1 MDDYQKSILN
11 YLKIYFVELNFE
23 IILQDKKIEAITMLL
38 KALPAS
44 EIEDLVNLIDSDDLK
59 HKILLKLSMS

>member
-1 MDDYQKSILN
+1 
-11 YLKIYFVELNFE
+11 VELNLE

-38 KALPAS
+38 QALPAS

>member
-11 YLKIYFVELNFE
+11 YLKIYFVELNLE

-38 KALPAS
+38 QALPAS